1 MASQTL
7 LRLTLPPGTQPQYDW
22 VHPSTEQPQGVGV
35 RALPRHDYMR
45 VNLSKN
51 SKLSLKKKKAPFC
64 FALGICEFFPQPDF
78 QECLGWETLS
88 QF

>member
-1 MASQTL
+1 M
-7 LRLTLPPGTQPQYDW
+7 
-22 VHPSTEQPQGVGV
+22 
-35 RALPRHDYMR
+35 PRHDYMR